1 MILFINRLVVLF
13 IYGFSICAV
22 NFCPYLLVGLFDLFS
37 FRRLVLLLLFLFTI
51 GIWNYFLRYV
61 WFRHLFIVYFR
72 SWFSLLDSLLIVR
85 NNYLSSFTFF
95 NLRRYS
101 LRWID
106 FINHILNWKI
116 STCCSG
122 FSSSSPI
129 FGLLRAIL
137 LDSLKL
143 DTFLLFILGYSF

>member
-1 MILFINRLVVLF
+1 MILFVNRLVMLF

-51 GIWNYFLRYV
+51 GMWNYFLRYV
-61 WFRHLFIVYFR
+61 WFRHLFIVYFWNWLR
-72 SWFSLLDSLLIVR
+72 LLDSLLIVR

-95 NLRRYS
+95 NLCRYS

-106 FINHILNWKI
+106 FISHILKQKI

-122 FSSSSPI
+122 FSSNSPI